1 MYRTKSAFNAGYPKT
16 TLTLPK
22 NTAAIQICP
31 DTHGKIRLG
40 TLMQLP
46 SGARL
51 EVIGDGFDENTARV
65 AWEGSSYYIFLE
77 ESERRPLKAMA
88 SHAG

>member
-1 MYRTKSAFNAGYPKT
+1 MSSTSSATAVYPKT

-31 DTHGKIRLG
+31 DNRGKIRLG

-51 EVIGDGFDENTARV
+51 EVIGDGFDEHTARV

-77 ESERRPLKAMA
+77 ETDRVPLKTMA
-88 SHAG
+88 FHAG